1 MKETLAALVG
11 VQRLDERLTVLR
23 RRLESLPAELG
34 ERESAQSVLEAGN
47 EALDGRRKTALV
59 RSHEIET
66 EVRTAEARIA
76 SLEQKSRSLRDAG
89 AVQVAQ
95 HEAQELRD
103 KISRLQD
110 EELRLLED
118 ADRLAAEIEL
128 GRVRAEESGAE
139 LVSFRQTVEADVAE
153 LRAKVEEL
161 DADRRQ
167 RLAKLPSGPVEVYEQ
182 MLEKRL
188 GRAVC
193 ALKGS
198 SCGGCGMM
206 VPPNDRVGVGTS
218 SKLVR
223 CRSCLRIMVPAELWA
238 PQDAAAAAGEDGGAS

>member
-193 ALKGS
+193 
-198 SCGGCGMM
+198 
-206 VPPNDRVGVGTS
+206 
-218 SKLVR
+218 
-223 CRSCLRIMVPAELWA
+223 
-238 PQDAAAAAGEDGGAS
+238 